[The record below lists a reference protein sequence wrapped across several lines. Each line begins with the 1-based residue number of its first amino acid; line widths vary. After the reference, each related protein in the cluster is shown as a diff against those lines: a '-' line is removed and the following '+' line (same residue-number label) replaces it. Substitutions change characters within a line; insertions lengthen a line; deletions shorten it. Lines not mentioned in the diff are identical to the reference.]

1 MIRGAVAETA
11 LGGGLL
17 VGGALAGWMAGDA
30 GSGASVGLLSYAVWH
45 VRNILRLIVSLRRDG
60 DTPESVGLWGELF
73 ETLHRSRRDATTTRR
88 RLAQIVQRFEESS
101 AALPD
106 AAVALG
112 EDGTI
117 DWCNE
122 AAQRLLGLRTPRDLG
137 QRITNVVRHP
147 AFAAYFNGHSERAAG
162 VEFPAPQGD
171 ALMLHAQI
179 VGFGQRRRLLV
190 VRDITQGRRLEQV
203 RRDFVA
209 NASHE
214 LRTPL
219 TVVYGFLET
228 LVSDEAAL
236 PVRWR
241 RPLELMTQQTLR
253 MQRIIDDMLML
264 AQLEGDGG
272 RGTDSDVNIPNLL
285 QLIRSE
291 AIALSG
297 SRRHRIDID
306 ADPVLWLRGNEAEL
320 RSAFSNLVG
329 NAVQHTPDG
338 STITVRWQLQ
348 DDRPVL
354 EVQDNGEGIA
364 AEHLPRLSE
373 RFYRVDASRSRA
385 KGGTGLGLAIVKHA
399 LARHEAE
406 LRIRS
411 QVGQGSTFSC
421 MFAPDRV
428 ARGPGVTPVTV
439 NQAS

>member
-1 MIRGAVAETA
+1 MAETA

-17 VGGALAGWMAGDA
+17 AGGALLGWMTGDA
-30 GSGASVGLLSYAVWH
+30 SLGACLGLLGYVAWH
-45 VRNILRLIVSLRRDG
+45 VRNILRLALSLSRDG

-73 ETLHRSRRDATTTRR
+73 ETLHRSRREATITRR

-122 AAQRLLGLRTPRDLG
+122 AAQRLLGLRTPRDIG
-137 QRITNVVRHP
+137 QRITNVVRDP
-147 AFAAYFNGHSERAAG
+147 SFARYFSGEGERVAG
-162 VEFPAPQGD
+162 VEFPAPHD
-171 ALMLHAQI
+171 DTLVLHAQVI
-179 VGFGQRRRLLV
+179 EFGQRRRLLV
-190 VRDITQGRRLEQV
+190 VRDVTQGRRLEQV

-228 LVSDEAAL
+228 LVSDQAAL
-236 PVRWR
+236 PERWR

-264 AQLEGDGG
+264 ARLEGDGSHRADG
-272 RGTDSDVNIPNLL
+272 DVNIPNLL

-297 SRRHRIDID
+297 SRRHRIEVD
-306 ADPVLWLRGNEAEL
+306 ADAQLWLRGNEAEL
-320 RSAFSNLVG
+320 RSAFANLVG

-338 STITVRWQLQ
+338 TTIAIRWQLQ
-348 DDRPVL
+348 DGSPVL

-406 LRIRS
+406 LRVRS

-421 MFAPDRV
+421 VFLPAAARRAP
-428 ARGPGVTPVTV
+428 APAAVTNT
-439 NQAS
+439 SCL

>member
-17 VGGALAGWMAGDA
+17 AGGALLGWMAGDA
-30 GSGASVGLLSYAVWH
+30 GTGAGLGLLGYVAWH
-45 VRNILRLIVSLRRDG
+45 VRNILRLVVSLHRDG

-73 ETLHRSRRDATTTRR
+73 DTLHRSRREATTTRR
-88 RLAQIVQRFEESS
+88 RLAQIVQRFEESG

-112 EDGTI
+112 EDGCI

-147 AFAAYFNGHSERAAG
+147 AFARYFNGDGERAAG

-179 VGFGQRRRLLV
+179 VGFGQGRRLLV
-190 VRDITQGRRLEQV
+190 VRDVTQGRRLEQV

-228 LVSDEAAL
+228 LVHDAAEL
-236 PVRWR
+236 PERWR

-272 RGTDSDVNIPNLL
+272 RGVDSDVNIPNLL

-297 SRRHRIDID
+297 SRRHRIQID
-306 ADPVLWLRGNEAEL
+306 TDPGLWLRGNEAEL

-338 STITVRWQLQ
+338 STITIRWQLQ
-348 DDRPVL
+348 DDSPVL

-406 LRIRS
+406 LRVRS

-421 MFAPDRV
+421 VFAPAAACPAPRC
-428 ARGPGVTPVTV
+428 AGVT
-439 NQAS
+439 NAS

>member
-1 MIRGAVAETA
+1 VIRGAVAETA

-17 VGGALAGWMAGDA
+17 AGGALLGWMVGDA
-30 GSGASVGLLSYAVWH
+30 GLGAGLGRLIYVAWH
-45 VRNILRLIVSLRRDG
+45 VRNILRLASSLGSDG

-73 ETLHRSRRDATTTRR
+73 ERLHRARREATAAQR

-106 AAVALG
+106 AAVLLG
-112 EDGTI
+112 EDGRI

-122 AAQRLLGLRTPRDLG
+122 AALRLLGLRTPRDLG

-147 AFAAYFNGHSERAAG
+147 VFARYFSGEGERVAG

-171 ALMLHAQI
+171 DLIVHAQI
-179 VGFGQRRRLLV
+179 VSFGQGRRLLV
-190 VRDITQGRRLEQV
+190 VRDITQVRRLEQV

-228 LVSDEAAL
+228 LTRDGAAV
-236 PVRWR
+236 PERWR
-241 RPLELMTQQTLR
+241 RPLDLMTQQTLR

-272 RGTDSDVNIPNLL
+272 RSADSDVNVPNLL

-297 SRRHRIDID
+297 SRRHRIDLD
-306 ADPVLWLRGNEAEL
+306 ADPGLWLRGNESEL

-338 STITVRWQLQ
+338 STITIRWQLQ

-354 EVQDNGEGIA
+354 DVQDNGEGIA
-364 AEHLPRLSE
+364 AEHIPRLSE

-421 MFAPDRV
+421 VFAPALTRRV
-428 ARGPGVTPVTV
+428 AASPAVTDAPHL
-439 NQAS
+439 

>member
-17 VGGALAGWMAGDA
+17 AGGALLGWMTGDA
-30 GSGASVGLLSYAVWH
+30 GAGAGLGLLSYVAWH
-45 VRNILRLIVSLRRDG
+45 VRNILRLAARLGSDG

-73 ETLHRSRRDATTTRR
+73 ERLHRSRREATAAQR

-106 AAVALG
+106 AAVLLG
-112 EDGTI
+112 EDGRI

-147 AFAAYFNGHSERAAG
+147 AFARYFSGEGERAAG

-171 ALMLHAQI
+171 DLMLHAQI
-179 VGFGQRRRLLV
+179 VSFGQGRRLLV
-190 VRDITQGRRLEQV
+190 VRDITQVRRLEQV

-228 LVSDEAAL
+228 LTRDSTVVPE
-236 PVRWR
+236 RWR
-241 RPLELMTQQTLR
+241 RPFDLMTQQTLR

-272 RGTDSDVNIPNLL
+272 RGADNDVNVPNLL
-285 QLIRSE
+285 HLIRSE

-297 SRRHRIDID
+297 SRRHRIEVD
-306 ADPVLWLRGNEAEL
+306 ADPGLWLRGNESEL

-338 STITVRWQLQ
+338 STITIRWRLQ

-354 EVQDNGEGIA
+354 DVQDNGEGIA

-399 LARHEAE
+399 LARHDAE

-411 QVGQGSTFSC
+411 QIGAGSTFSC
-421 MFAPDRV
+421 LFLPAAARPVLASEAVINAPCL
-428 ARGPGVTPVTV
+428 
-439 NQAS
+439 